1 MIPKAYL
8 GVDMHLK
15 ILSVAMLAISC
26 GLSAT
31 QAVAGPANLP
41 PAGFTGQQFVD
52 NKGCIYM
59 RAGYGGQV
67 TWVARISANRQP
79 LCGQPPSFGA
89 RPVIEVAE
97 APVFETRPKN
107 PGPPMETIASL
118 KTPPKLVVRQP
129 DVVIATQV
137 PQSGT
142 PSQTRVYDRTAVR
155 STDAVFVASSAP
167 GRAGKIGCY
176 TSAPVLQRVRLR
188 TGGTALVCTPGDG
201 TLTGWRPP
209 VFPAGSPV
217 GVALSDANIIG
228 VGRAAQTYQTA
239 VAADAV
245 PTPPQ
250 GYKLAWND
258 DRLNPLRGKG
268 TVEGQA
274 AQDAVWTRKV
284 PAKLVVADRN
294 TVKRP
299 SVTVSTKSQATAP
312 VEPGRTVAAG
322 RAFVQVGTFGVPS
335 NAQGAVS
342 RLSSLGLP
350 VARAKTVMGGKQ
362 VVVVY
367 AGPFAS
373 AAEAQRALN
382 AARGA
387 GFGDAFIK

>member
-1 MIPKAYL
+1 MIPRAYL

-15 ILSVAMLAISC
+15 IISVAMLAISC
-26 GLSAT
+26 GLPAT
-31 QAVAGPANLP
+31 QAQAVTGPANLP

-59 RAGYGGQV
+59 RAGYGGQI
-67 TWVARISANRQP
+67 TWVPRISANRKA

-89 RPVIEVAE
+89 RPVVEVAE
-97 APVFETRPKN
+97 APLVRPKN

-118 KTPPKLVVRQP
+118 KTPPKVVPRQP
-129 DVVIATQV
+129 EVVIAAQV
-137 PQSGT
+137 PQTRNSV
-142 PSQTRVYDRTAVR
+142 QARVYDRTPVR
-155 STDAVFVASSAP
+155 STDGVFVVATAP
-167 GRAGKIGCY
+167 GREGKIGCY

-188 TGGTALVCTPGDG
+188 TGGTALVCTPGNG

-209 VFPAGSPV
+209 IFPAGSRV
-217 GVALSDANIIG
+217 GAALSDDNIIG
-228 VGRAAQTYQTA
+228 AGGTSTTYRRS
-239 VAADAV
+239 VASDAV

-250 GYKLAWND
+250 GYKLAWKD

-274 AQDAVWTRKV
+274 AQDEIWTRKV
-284 PAKLVVADRN
+284 PAKLVVQTR
-294 TVKRP
+294 TKVKLP
-299 SVTVSTKSQATAP
+299 TVTVSTKSQATAP
-312 VEPGRTVAAG
+312 VEPSRKAAG
-322 RAFVQVGTFGVPS
+322 GAFVQVGTFGVPS
-335 NAQGAVS
+335 NAQGAAA
-342 RLSSLGLP
+342 RLAGLGLP
-350 VARAKTVMGGKQ
+350 VARGKTVMGGKQ

-373 AAEAQRALN
+373 TAEAQRALN